1 MKTIALIT
9 FTVLVVISCKSNEIV
24 PTIDIVGRWSPTYI
38 TQRYQGNGTWE
49 AWRKINTLVPLP
61 IYEFTNDG
69 QFLKDKKEEPSC
81 CMTYDNTYSVSGNK
95 ILFKHSGNP
104 VVLPNNCALV
114 LCQSCPTG
122 GWTIQEIKGDTM
134 ILEECGNVRNKFVR
148 IK

>member
-1 MKTIALIT
+1 MKNVVSIIV
-9 FTVLVVISCKSNEIV
+9 TVLIMISCKSNEIV
-24 PTIDIVGRWSPTYI
+24 PTFDIVGKWLPTYI
-38 TQRYQGNGTWE
+38 TQVYLGNGTWQ
-49 AWRKINTLVPLP
+49 AWHTINTLMPLP
-61 IYEFTNDG
+61 VYEFTNDG
-69 QFLKDKKEEPSC
+69 QFFKDKKEEPSC
-81 CMTYDNTYSVSGNK
+81 CMTYDNMYGVSGNK

-104 VVLPNNCALV
+104 VVLPNNCTLV